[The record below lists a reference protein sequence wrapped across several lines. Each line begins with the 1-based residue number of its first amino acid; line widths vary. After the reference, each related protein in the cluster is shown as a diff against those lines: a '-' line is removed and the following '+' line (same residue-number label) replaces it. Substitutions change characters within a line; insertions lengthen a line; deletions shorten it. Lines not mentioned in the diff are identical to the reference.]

1 MGRPA
6 HSSPAPCLNIIG
18 ALVPSDHLDLVQRI
32 RALLDASDAGAGL
45 SRKDVEPTLT
55 EGYAR
60 SLELEAECLRLEH
73 RIDKLTRAVADGQ
86 EVPAPKLSA
95 LLRSLRETEEQWD
108 DLRALLV
115 PLRQLVSKAA

>member
-1 MGRPA
+1 
-6 HSSPAPCLNIIG
+6 
-18 ALVPSDHLDLVQRI
+18 VPSDHLDLVQRI

-45 SRKDVEPTLT
+45 PKKEVEPTLT

-60 SLELEAECLRLEH
+60 SLELEAECMRLEH

-86 EVPAPKLSA
+86 DIPAGKLSA
-95 LLRSLRETEEQWD
+95 LLRRLHETEEQWD

-115 PLRQLVSKAA
+115 PLRRVVAKAA